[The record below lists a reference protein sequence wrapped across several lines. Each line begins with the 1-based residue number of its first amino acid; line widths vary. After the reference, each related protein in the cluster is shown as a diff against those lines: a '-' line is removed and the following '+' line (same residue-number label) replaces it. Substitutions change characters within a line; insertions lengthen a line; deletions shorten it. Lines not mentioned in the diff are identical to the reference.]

1 MNQSALV
8 LGVLADVS
16 IAALLVYQIVAAV
29 RDATTDKIIVA
40 ITSVIPGVA
49 AMLLIPKLCRQM
61 FEDPFLKLGAKYD
74 ILEATI
80 ARRTEILEEGIAT
93 KTQRLEEQLKTELNA
108 VSENQTGHILA
119 AFLEITK
126 THHSQPD
133 SPKSGE
139 EHTQR
144 VLYELARNSMDK
156 RICESAKGGCVK
168 LLDTLSINRAVE
180 ERGKGIHTTVLNAY
194 GDMHVLYIAV
204 IMSADIE
211 KEREAFRML
220 LNMGGWVLRG
230 SERTALEGCKF
241 AC

>member
-1 MNQSALV
+1 MKQSALV

-74 ILEATI
+74 T
-80 ARRTEILEEGIAT
+80 LEEGIAT
-93 KTQRLEEQLKTELNA
+93 KMQKLEEQLKTELNA

-180 ERGKGIHTTVLNAY
+180 ERGKGMHTTVLNAY

-211 KEREAFRML
+211 KEREAFRTL
-220 LNMGGWVLRG
+220 LNMGGWVLQG